1 MSPLGLIRLGRG
13 GRYAP
18 RVRTPVVVGLVVL
31 AGVGAVLSPAAP
43 FLARYGTLPRKADG
57 PVNLVL
63 AGVDVEYNDR
73 VKVWP
78 YPPVADPYVGRTD
91 TIMLAQAWPDG
102 RVNLLSIPRDSW
114 VNVPESGWGK
124 INGANR
130 SGGPEGLMRA
140 VQDLTGLPVDGYA
153 LLSLNAVPA
162 LTDAAGGVTVDVGQ
176 AMKYDDNAGNLHIDL
191 KPGRQRLNGEQMVGF
206 LRFRHD
212 NLGDIGRIARQQQF
226 VAALGAQVRN
236 PLNVWRLPLMVA
248 AIDRNMKSNLTRS
261 QVAALMGAGLS
272 GVKIGTHQVP
282 GNFGYRGAASVWEVD
297 RAALGTLIAKHFRDP
312 NDPRSLGVA
321 VVNTDAPDGSARR
334 LKERLEGLGYAN
346 VWIVNETRGPAKTT
360 ASGEAAA
367 RVLRDVG
374 FGTVSDQPLAS
385 GADVTVRLGSDTP
398 AP

>member
-1 MSPLGLIRLGRG
+1 M
-13 GRYAP
+13 
-18 RVRTPVVVGLVVL
+18 VL
-31 AGVGAVLSPAAP
+31 AGVVAVVSPAAP
-43 FLARYGTLPRKADG
+43 FLARYGTLPHKAAG

-63 AGVDVEYNDR
+63 AGMDVDYNDR
-73 VKVWP
+73 APVWP
-78 YPPVADPYVGRTD
+78 YPPKEDPYAGRTD
-91 TIMLAQAWPDG
+91 TLMLAQAWPDG

-114 VNVPESGWGK
+114 VNLPKTGWGK

-130 SGGPEGLMRA
+130 SGGPERLMRA

-153 LLSLNAVPA
+153 LLNLNAVPA
-162 LTDAAGGVTVDVGQ
+162 LVDAAGGVTVDVGQ
-176 AMKYDDNAGNLHIDL
+176 VMKYDDNAGNLHIDL

-226 VAALGAQVRN
+226 VGALGAQVRN

-272 GVKIGTHQVP
+272 GVKIKTHQVP

-297 RAALGTLIAKHFRDP
+297 RAALGALVAKDFRDP

-360 ASGEAAA
+360 ASGAAAA

-374 FGTVSDQPLAS
+374 FGTVSEQPLAS

>member
-1 MSPLGLIRLGRG
+1 M
-13 GRYAP
+13 
-18 RVRTPVVVGLVVL
+18 VVL
-31 AGVGAVLSPAAP
+31 AGVVAVVSPAAP
-43 FLARYGTLPRKADG
+43 FLARYGTLPRKAEG

-63 AGVDVEYNDR
+63 AGVDVEYNESAP
-73 VKVWP
+73 VWP
-78 YPPVADPYVGRTD
+78 YPAQPESYRGRTD

-114 VNVPESGWGK
+114 VNMPKSGWGK

-162 LTDAAGGVTVDVGQ
+162 LTDAAGGVTVDVEQ

-212 NLGDIGRIARQQQF
+212 NLGDIGRIGRQQQF
-226 VAALGAQVRN
+226 VGALGAQVRN

-248 AIDRNMKSNLTRS
+248 AVDRNMKSNLTRA

-297 RAALGTLIAKHFRDP
+297 RAALNALVAREFRDP

-346 VWIVNETRGPAKTT
+346 VWIVNEPRGPAKTT
-360 ASGEAAA
+360 ASGAAAA

-374 FGTVSDQPLAS
+374 FGSVSDQPLAS

>member
-1 MSPLGLIRLGRG
+1 MRP
-13 GRYAP
+13 AA
-18 RVRTPVVVGLVVL
+18 VVLVAL
-31 AGVGAVLSPAAP
+31 AGVVAVASPAAP
-43 FLARYGTLPRKADG
+43 FLARYGTLPRKVDG
-57 PVNLVL
+57 PVTLVL
-63 AGVDVEYNDR
+63 AGVDVDYDD
-73 VKVWP
+73 KAAVWP
-78 YPPVADPYVGRTD
+78 YPPKPENYDTRTD
-91 TIMLAQAWPDG
+91 TLMLAQAWPDG

-114 VNVPESGWGK
+114 VNIPGFGWGK
-124 INGANR
+124 INSANVHGGA
-130 SGGPEGLMRA
+130 EMLMRS
-140 VQDLTGLPVDGYA
+140 VQALTGLPVDGYA

-176 AMKYDDNAGNLHIDL
+176 AMKYDDNAGKLHIDL

-226 VAALGAQVRN
+226 VGALGAQVRN

-248 AIDRNMKSNLTRS
+248 AVDRNMKSNLTRA
-261 QVAALMGAGLS
+261 QVGALMGAGLS
-272 GVKIGTHQVP
+272 GVKIKTHQVP
-282 GNFGYRGAASVWEVD
+282 GDFGYRGAASIWEVD
-297 RAALGTLIAKHFRDP
+297 RAALGTLIAKNFRDP

-321 VVNTDAPDGSARR
+321 VVNMDAPDGSARR

-346 VWIVNETRGPAKTT
+346 VWIVNEKRGPAKTT
-360 ASGEAAA
+360 ASGAAAA

-374 FGTVSDQPLAS
+374 FGTVTDQTLAS

>member
-1 MSPLGLIRLGRG
+1 
-13 GRYAP
+13 
-18 RVRTPVVVGLVVL
+18 VRTPVVVGLVVL
-31 AGVGAVLSPAAP
+31 AGVVAVVSPAAP
-43 FLARYGTLPRKADG
+43 FLARYGTLPRKAEG

-63 AGVDVEYNDR
+63 AGVDVAYDDR
-73 VKVWP
+73 SAVWP
-78 YPPVADPYVGRTD
+78 WPAKAETFSTRTD
-91 TIMLAQAWPDG
+91 TLMLAQAWPDG
-102 RVNLLSIPRDSW
+102 RVNMLSIPRDSW
-114 VNVPESGWGK
+114 VNLPKAGWGK
-124 INGANR
+124 INGANVH
-130 SGGPEGLMRA
+130 GGPELLMRA

-176 AMKYDDNAGNLHIDL
+176 AMKYDDNAGKLHIDL
-191 KPGRQRLNGEQMVGF
+191 KPGRQRLSGEQMVGF

-226 VAALGAQVRN
+226 VGALGAQVRS

-248 AIDRNMKSNLTRS
+248 AVDRNMKSNLTRA

-272 GVKIGTHQVP
+272 GVKIKTHQVP
-282 GNFGYRGAASVWEVD
+282 GTFGYRGAASVWEVD
-297 RAALGTLIAKHFRDP
+297 RAALGALIAREFRDP
-312 NDPRSLGVA
+312 SDPRSLGVA

-334 LKERLEGLGYAN
+334 MKERLEGLGYAN
-346 VWIVNETRGPAKTT
+346 VWIVNEPRGPAKTPS
-360 ASGEAAA
+360 SGAAAA

-374 FGTVSDQPLAS
+374 FGTVSEQPLAS